1 MTATQLRGLQQR
13 LEERM
18 TEESGQ
24 DAPTAPARL
33 VRERV
38 QQAMLDRPVAYIGG
52 QDWGPDWAER
62 R

>member
-1 MTATQLRGLQQR
+1 
-13 LEERM
+13 M